1 MCLHQNLLLVNP
13 TKQQMQN
20 SSLILTIAGKNKCTS
35 CENYLT
41 GSRSVK
47 FSLLGTKFGILMV
60 EGAADF
66 LPEETMVKAL
76 QLGHTAIG

>member
-1 MCLHQNLLLVNP
+1 MLVNP

-35 CENYLT
+35 CESYL
-41 GSRSVK
+41 RFVK
-47 FSLLGTKFGILMV
+47 FSFLGTKFGILMV

-76 QLGHTAIG
+76 QLGHSAIG